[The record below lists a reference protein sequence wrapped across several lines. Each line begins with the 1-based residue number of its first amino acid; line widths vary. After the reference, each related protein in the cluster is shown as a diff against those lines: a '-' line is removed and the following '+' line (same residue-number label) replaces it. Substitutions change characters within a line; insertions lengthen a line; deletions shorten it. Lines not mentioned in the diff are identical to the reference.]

1 MCGMY
6 NEQILFSDKVQSMHR
21 NGFVRPK
28 PTTAL
33 SCPMCLA
40 QSKSSNK
47 MMAMHCMYRLR
58 EDCLQLSYSPDHVTS
73 LQCTT
78 CFKSN
83 QQPTWTLYMYKW
95 CKSMQRNA
103 GFGTCTILST
113 RKGAMIKLRIKN
125 ACTVRTQRTLW
136 HRSSH
141 SSTNLFLLVFC
152 LLFRQL
158 ALVTKTPL
166 QHTVLKYTAN
176 IVGCIKLL
184 CLTMLDSKLW
194 PQKCTILKF
203 LLRTTNQHMWIQH
216 VFWHNISTAQATA
229 CKSHIV

>member
-33 SCPMCLA
+33 SCPMSIA

-113 RKGAMIKLRIKN
+113 RKRRHDKTAHKKRMHSKNTKN
-125 ACTVRTQRTLW
+125 ALTQKQPLKYQ
-136 HRSSH
+136 SISA
-141 SSTNLFLLVFC
+141 C
-152 LLFRQL
+152 LLFAIQAACISDKDSIATYSIEIHSQYCRMHQT
-158 ALVTKTPL
+158 ALLNYAGLKIMATKM
-166 QHTVLKYTAN
+166 HH
-176 IVGCIKLL
+176 IEI
-184 CLTMLDSKLW
+184 
-194 PQKCTILKF
+194 F
-203 LLRTTNQHMWIQH
+203 TTHY
-216 VFWHNISTAQATA
+216 
-229 CKSHIV
+229 